1 MALDDYLN
9 RDVDK
14 LAIPPLDSD
23 DRIAPPPTPKSGYP
37 AGIPTDNTPDYD
49 KMIKEKGYFGVFQSL
64 NKKPDFDAEEKR
76 LKRSRQLS
84 VIGNL
89 ATLGG
94 QAIASMM
101 GARKFAPI
109 QSDVPKY
116 NDQLE
121 RLRNARMAYD
131 AAYNGKSL
139 TMIFKDY
146 ERKRAEERYRA
157 QMQAKA
163 QKEIYS
169 RAWDKYK
176 FDKEQEHRENTLAAN
191 SAAKSSTLTETKRHN
206 QAMEGISRANAE
218 TARSRAD
225 AKKSGEIAYVTK
237 YGNVIFDNP
246 KNKRA
251 ATLSTLEVMRNGA
264 PEEERRKID
273 DLMAVVRDGDM
284 NSYNK
289 AEMYVAQHLNTDA
302 VALKHL
308 YELAKSYGRVESV
321 SSQKKLRDDVINRNR
336 ADDDYSQY
344 EVGEEDYSR
353 YEVK

>member
-1 MALDDYLN
+1 MTLDDYLN

-14 LAIPPLDSD
+14 PAIPPLASG
-23 DRIAPPPTPKSGYP
+23 DRIAPHPIPKSGYP
-37 AGIPTDNTPDYD
+37 DGIPTDNTPDYG

-64 NKKPDFDAEEKR
+64 NKKPDFNAEEKR

-84 VIGNL
+84 VIGDL

-109 QSDVPKY
+109 QSDAPKY

-131 AAYNGKSL
+131 AEYNDKSL
-139 TMIFKDY
+139 SMIFRDY
-146 ERKRAEERYRA
+146 ERKRAEEQYRS

-163 QKEIYS
+163 QKEAYD
-169 RAWDKYK
+169 RVWDRYK
-176 FDKEQEHRENTLAAN
+176 FDKEQEHRENTLKAN
-191 SAAKSSTLTETKRHN
+191 AEAKSSTLTETRRHN
-206 QAMEGISRANAE
+206 KAMEGISRTNAE
-218 TARSRAD
+218 TARAKVN
-225 AKKSGEIAYVTK
+225 AKKSREIAYATK
-237 YGNVIFDNP
+237 YGNVVFDNP

-251 ATLSTLEVMRNGA
+251 ATLSVLEIMRNGA
-264 PEEERRKID
+264 PDSERKKID
-273 DLMAVVRDGDM
+273 DMMYLATSGDV

-321 SSQKKLRDDVINRNR
+321 ASQKRLRDDVINRNR

-344 EVGEEDYSR
+344 EVGEEDYSQ